1 MITRLMWTTWTYL
14 SLNSSLGLA
23 GGKYY
28 QKITIPILFFK
39 ILLFQVAFLIFL
51 FYHYH
56 YLCSLLSSTC
66 FCIWVVITSVEWR
79 RLCFHLCWF
88 VSGGKFSHFDMIR
101 EFPHDQYESSKSMDF
116 HFRSRAWSRVVLIS
130 VQENICLHNI
140 VRCPLQHGP
149 ADSPRTSMCQVV
161 SDIDLTI
168 CLPYESGSTPQHD
181 SRQFRLTYME
191 EVPYGFLVWF
201 AMFWSW

>member
-1 MITRLMWTTWTYL
+1 MITWLMWTTWAYL
-14 SLNSSLGLA
+14 SLNSCLGLA

-51 FYHYH
+51 FYHNH
-56 YLCSLLSSTC
+56 YLCSLLFSTC
-66 FCIWVVITSVEWR
+66 FYIWVVITSAEWR

-101 EFPHDQYESSKSMDF
+101 EFPHDQYESS
-116 HFRSRAWSRVVLIS
+116 RVWTSTLGL
-130 VQENICLHNI
+130 LHNI
-140 VRCPLQHGP
+140 VRRPLQHGP

-168 CLPYESGSTPQHD
+168 CLPYESGSTPLIDGTQQHD
-181 SRQFRLTYME
+181 SRPFRLTYME

-201 AMFWSW
+201 ATFWSW